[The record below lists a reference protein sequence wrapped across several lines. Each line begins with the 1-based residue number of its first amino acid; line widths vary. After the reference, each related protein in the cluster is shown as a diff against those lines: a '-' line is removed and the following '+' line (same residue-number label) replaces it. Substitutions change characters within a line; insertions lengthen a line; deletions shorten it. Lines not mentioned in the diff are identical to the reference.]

1 MNHISQNKKTMTNE
15 LEIRTLTTRFFNG
28 ETSLDEERRLYELYQ
43 SAEELPADLLE
54 LREMMLDLEILSKQK
69 PIQQRIAQK
78 PTLNP
83 FPREGSLDTLPNNI
97 AITKT
102 IQAPF
107 PWGGVGGRLF
117 ALAASLLLLFGIGTA
132 WYYQHER
139 QNECVAYVYGERV
152 TDRDLVMHEMHTA
165 MASLSDDDATATME
179 SQMKELFS
187 E

>member
-1 MNHISQNKKTMTNE
+1 MTNE

-54 LREMMLDLEILSKQK
+54 LREMMLDFKVLQAQEVQPLS
-69 PIQQRIAQK
+69 
-78 PTLNP
+78 NP
-83 FPREGSLDTLPNNI
+83 KSKLPR
-97 AITKT
+97 
-102 IQAPF
+102 
-107 PWGGVGGRLF
+107 GRF
-117 ALAASLLLLFGIGTA
+117 AWLSLAASLLLLFGIGTA

-165 MASLSDDDATATME
+165 MASLSDDDATETME
-179 SQMKELFS
+179 SQMKELFA

>member
-54 LREMMLDLEILSKQK
+54 LREMMLDFKVLQAQEVHPQSNPKSKLPRSRFAWLS
-69 PIQQRIAQK
+69 
-78 PTLNP
+78 
-83 FPREGSLDTLPNNI
+83 
-97 AITKT
+97 
-102 IQAPF
+102 
-107 PWGGVGGRLF
+107 
-117 ALAASLLLLFGIGTA
+117 LAASLLLLFGIGTA
-132 WYYQHER
+132 WYYKHER

-152 TDRDLVMHEMHTA
+152 TDRDLVMNEMHTA